1 MAEII
6 NVLRERVK
14 GEGDEEKNEIYYTPK
29 QKRVLK
35 TIAENPHANA
45 SEIADEAGVHPS
57 YIPYII
63 ERVDEGVVDNLHRLD
78 EYLSEQEEMQN
89 TEGSPVQRNKPDET
103 TAELMETFGASGG
116 SSSTSSPARQP
127 TVDDHKV
134 GPDATEFTVTRE
146 LPVEITIKFPED
158 EDIQKLIQAQP
169 ELGEINTDELQ
180 EAISEGI
187 DDIESEEQDED
198 EASENEEV
206 ASV

>member
-35 TIAENPHANA
+35 TIAENPHQNA
-45 SEIADEAGVHPS
+45 SEIADMAGVHPS

-63 ERVDEGVVDNLHRLD
+63 ERVDEGVVNNLHRLD
-78 EYLSEQEEMQN
+78 EYLSEQEEMQG
-89 TEGSPVQRNKPDET
+89 TEGSPVQRSEPDET
-103 TAELMETFGASGG
+103 TAELMETFGAG
-116 SSSTSSPARQP
+116 SSSSGMSASQRP

-158 EDIQKLIQAQP
+158 EDIQKLVQATP
-169 ELGEINTDELQ
+169 EMDEIDASELQ
-180 EAISEGI
+180 EAISQEITEGETEEEE
-187 DDIESEEQDED
+187 ESRSE
-198 EASENEEV
+198 ENEEA